1 MNRKF
6 FLLIGTVLLILAII
20 GGVFLFWSVKSKT
33 PPVEPTP
40 TPPSEVTPI
49 PTPTPTQE
57 EEEKSDLEQIREAFA
72 EKYNK
77 PISEVVVNISE
88 NTGTY
93 ASGGV
98 RFTGEISGAMW
109 LAYNDGEKW
118 LIVFDGQ
125 GTIPCSAVD
134 PYNFPTDMVPECW
147 DETTEVLYTR

>member
-1 MNRKF
+1 MNKNF
-6 FLLIGTVLLILAII
+6 FLLIGIILFVLALV
-20 GGVFLFWSVKSKT
+20 GGIFLFWSMKSKA
-33 PPVEPTP
+33 PSVEPTP
-40 TPPSEVTPI
+40 TPPPEVTPI
-49 PTPTPTQE
+49 PTPTPE
-57 EEEKSDLEQIREAFA
+57 EETKSDLEQIREAFA

-77 PISEVVVNISE
+77 PLDEAIVNISG
-88 NTGTY
+88 NTGIY

-134 PYNFPTDMVPECW
+134 PYDFPVEMVPECW
-147 DETTEVLYTR
+147 DETTEGLYRR